1 MNSLNTLTADHSSS
15 QANFLTNLLRE
26 NVVNVVFVKND
37 GTERVMNCTLKSD
50 LLPEQTES
58 TSTRKSNPDVMS
70 VWDLDNAGWRS
81 FRLDSI
87 ITFSVGA

>member
-87 ITFSVGA
+87 ITFTVGA